1 MRAYFFYLLLNFTMI
16 SPLLGQPL
24 VNSSSLTKEQKN
36 KISGER
42 KLSEAQIK
50 DLWKGEI
57 LSKVE
62 VKTKQKTQ
70 NLDLWVSG
78 IHPQNCQKALRKIS
92 YYEGYSDILSFVKS
106 SEYDDRNQRWKLKI
120 DHALMPFPMYLDFK
134 MERVK
139 SEGIYPFTFEGGILS
154 GLIGEVRAQ
163 EVANKCHL
171 TLTSQWSG
179 PSSKIPDLVFS
190 TFVQTLVE
198 LGLKHLI
205 RSTML

>member
-1 MRAYFFYLLLNFTMI
+1 MI

-24 VNSSSLTKEQKN
+24 LNNSPLTKEQRN
-36 KISGER
+36 KISGEK
-42 KLSEAQIK
+42 KLSETQIK

-57 LSKVE
+57 LSKVQ
-62 VKTKQKTQ
+62 VKTKQKIQ
-70 NLDLWVSG
+70 NLDLWVTG
-78 IHPQNCQKALRKIS
+78 IHPLNCQKALRKIS
-92 YYEGYSDILSFVKS
+92 YYEGYPEILSFVKT
-106 SEYDDRNQRWKLKI
+106 SEYDDKTQRWKLKI
-120 DHALMPFPMYLDFK
+120 DHALMPFPMFIDFK

-139 SEGIYPFTFEGGILS
+139 SEGTYPFTFEGGFLA
-154 GLIGEVRAQ
+154 GLVGEVKAQ
-163 EVANKCHL
+163 EVARKCHL

-190 TFVQTLVE
+190 TFVQTLAE